1 MPLINDARHEISEI
15 LERRAN
21 EVAMFKAN
29 YTEDRNHLGSVELAL
44 SREIN
49 RLRDLADWVSR
60 SEKEDGDAPAG
71 P

>member
-21 EVAMFKAN
+21 EVAMFKAQ
-29 YTEDRNHLGSVELAL
+29 YIEDHNHLGSVELAL

-60 SEKEDGDAPAG
+60 EEENNDAKDND
-71 P
+71 